1 MVIDQLK
8 EDRKTAVRGKYRRLY
23 LHLRNLPTGEWRAS
37 FRDIESI
44 IGFELPDSAWVHHAW
59 WANHSNTG
67 RHSQA
72 KAWNAAGWERVEV
85 DLRGESVLFRRV
97 NAVADA
103 GQSLDEAWP
112 VHSVGAW
119 PEGLSLSRRDIYGER
134 V

>member
-1 MVIDQLK
+1 MVINQLE
-8 EDRKTAVRGKYRRLY
+8 EDRKAAVRGKYRRLY
-23 LHLRNLPTGEWRAS
+23 LHLCNLPPGEWRAS
-37 FRDIESI
+37 FDDIEAI
-44 IGFELPDSAWVHHAW
+44 IGFELPASARAHRAW
-59 WANHSNTG
+59 WSNQGVAG

-97 NAVADA
+97 QGVANA
-103 GQSLDEAWP
+103 GPSLDEAWP